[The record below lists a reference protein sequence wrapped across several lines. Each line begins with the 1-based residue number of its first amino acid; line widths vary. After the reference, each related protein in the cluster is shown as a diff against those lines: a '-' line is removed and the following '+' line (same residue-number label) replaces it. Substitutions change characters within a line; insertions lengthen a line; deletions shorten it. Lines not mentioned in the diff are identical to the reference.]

1 MNHQNIAYKIMM
13 TLPANV
19 NKVSDRYISS
29 LVRKHTRKK
38 KDFIEVKRIINQKRK
53 KAFNY
58 GKNSTRQYN
67 QYL

>member
-1 MNHQNIAYKIMM
+1 MM

-58 GKNSTRQYN
+58 GKNSARQYN

>member
-1 MNHQNIAYKIMM
+1 MM

-19 NKVSDRYISS
+19 NKVSDRYINS

-58 GKNSTRQYN
+58 GKNSRRQYN

>member
-1 MNHQNIAYKIMM
+1 MNHQNIANKIVMK
-13 TLPANV
+13 LPANV
-19 NKVSDRYISS
+19 NNVSDKYISS
-29 LVRKHTRKK
+29 LVRKHTRNK
-38 KDFIEVKRIINQKRK
+38 KDFSTIKRIINQKRK

>member
-1 MNHQNIAYKIMM
+1 MNHRNIANKIVIK
-13 TLPANV
+13 LPANV
-19 NKVSDRYISS
+19 NNVSDKYISS

-38 KDFIEVKRIINQKRK
+38 KDFSTIKRIINQKRK